1 MANGCAV
8 GLALLFCGRK
18 TLLRRI
24 TKNRRR
30 GLYSDIRDDEIV
42 ALEQNGVVMHTVCQ
56 AFH

>member
-1 MANGCAV
+1 
-8 GLALLFCGRK
+8 
-18 TLLRRI
+18 LLRRI